1 VASTEPLFPAA
12 GQRMVDDARLAALVQ
27 VLSQHRLGMDDVEP
41 DILGRAYEYL
51 LRKFAEGQGQSAG
64 EFYTPRQVAVL
75 MARILEARPG
85 QEVCDPCCGPARLLI
100 ECHLRLLETHGET
113 SNGRRLP
120 TEVAPLRLYGQEIN
134 PATFAMARM
143 NAFIHDMEA
152 DIQAGAQGAA
162 PVRLRTLM
170 NLAPSLV
177 KRGAGSTL
185 RLRPPFV

>member
-1 VASTEPLFPAA
+1 
-12 GQRMVDDARLAALVQ
+12 MVDDARLAALVQ

-41 DILGRAYEYL
+41 DILGRACEYL
-51 LRKFAEGQGQSAG
+51 LRKFAEGQGRSAG
-64 EFYTPRQVAVL
+64 EFYTPRQVAVP

-85 QEVCDPCCGPARLLI
+85 QEVCDPCCGSAELLI
-100 ECHLRLLETHGET
+100 KCHLRLLETHGET

-134 PATFAMARM
+134 AATFAMTRM